1 MGFLAPWF
9 LVGLAALGL
18 PVFVHLLR
26 RHTTT
31 PRPFASLMFFE
42 RGTQSSTRHKRLRYL
57 LLFSLRFMLLLLLAL
72 AFANPFIRRTSAGA
86 RGTLLIVAVDNSFS
100 MRAGTRFADAKQA
113 AAAVLAAKPAAQKAQ
128 IMALGEQ
135 LQVLTQPTDDA
146 GVLHAALES
155 IQPGDSHGNF
165 GELGHGM
172 RALAET
178 VHTPIE
184 LHLFSDMQKTDMPAN
199 FADMVLPGNVK
210 LVLHPVVKDSAK
222 NAIPNW
228 TVESVTAPAQL
239 ADPKDLKVSR
249 VQAVI
254 AGYATPAATRT
265 VSLVVN
271 GKAIATRKVSVPANG
286 RVTVEFKPLDV
297 PYGANRCEI
306 RIDDAADSFPAD
318 DAAVFAVKRSDPER
332 VLFVHA
338 ANDTRSPLYFGA
350 ALASAAS
357 SSFVLQSIDA
367 DQSTDIDPTKY
378 TFVVLSD
385 TMSLPTIFE
394 NSLAHAVRGGS
405 NVFIAT
411 GLSASRPTYIPIFD
425 EKTAAAHDYA
435 RSSGFATVGST
446 DLTHPAMHDVP
457 GSNAASGAD
466 AATAAS
472 SADWSNLKFY
482 YAAAVDPAHSRVV
495 ARLADGTPLLLDK
508 QLGEGHVL
516 LLASGLD
523 NLTNDLPLHPA
534 FVAFVARTA
543 DYLSGNDRI
552 SGSRLVGSFVQLR
565 TATTKSG
572 DHLGNVEV
580 VDPDGHRPLSL
591 SEASTIQS
599 YPLTRAGFYQIR
611 FANGKE
617 ALLAVN
623 PDPRESDL
631 ETIPDDILA
640 LWSGSAGS
648 SEPVAPATVTVEK
661 TSVPFSL
668 WWYVMLFA
676 LAAALAE
683 SIIAANYLGT
693 HREEP

>member
-1 MGFLAPWF
+1 MGFLTPWF
-9 LVGLAALGL
+9 LGGLAALGL
-18 PVFVHLLR
+18 PIFVHLLR

-57 LLFSLRFMLLLLLAL
+57 LLFSLRFALLLLLVL
-72 AFANPFIRRTSAGA
+72 AFANPFIRRADAGA
-86 RGTLLIVAVDNSFS
+86 SGTLLIIAVDNSFS
-100 MRAGTRFADAKQA
+100 MRAGSRFVDAKQA
-113 AAAVLAAKPAAQKAQ
+113 AVSLLSSKPAAQKAQ

-135 LQVLTQPTDDA
+135 LQVLTQPSEDPA
-146 GVLHAALES
+146 ILRAALDS

-210 LVLHPVVKDSAK
+210 LVLHAVAKESAK
-222 NAIPNW
+222 TPIPNW

-254 AGYATPAATRT
+254 VGYTTPAATRT

-286 RVTVEFKPLDV
+286 RTTVEFKPLDV

-306 RIDDAADSFPAD
+306 RIDDAADGFPAD

-338 ANDTRSPLYFGA
+338 GNDTRSPLYFGS
-350 ALASAAS
+350 ALAAAAS

-378 TFVVLSD
+378 AFVVLSD
-385 TMSLPTIFE
+385 AMSLPTIFE
-394 NSLAHAVRGGS
+394 HTLDHYVRGGG
-405 NVFIAT
+405 NVLVTA
-411 GLSASRPTYIPIFD
+411 GVSASRPTYIPIFD
-425 EKTAAAHDYA
+425 EKTAAPHDYA
-435 RSSGFATVGST
+435 RNTGFASVGAT
-446 DLTHPAMHDVP
+446 DLTHPAMHDAT
-457 GSNAASGAD
+457 GSASGQ
-466 AATAAS
+466 TN
-472 SADWSNLKFY
+472 DWSNVKFY
-482 YAAAVDPAHSRVV
+482 YTATVDPSHSRVV

-516 LLASGLD
+516 LLTSGLD

-534 FVAFVARTA
+534 FVAFVARAA
-543 DYLSGNDRI
+543 DYLSGNDRL
-552 SGSRLVGSFVQLR
+552 SGTRLVGSFVQLR
-565 TATTKSG
+565 SAATKST
-572 DHLGNVEV
+572 DQPVNVEV

-599 YPLTRAGFYQIR
+599 YQLTRAGFYQIR

-617 ALLAVN
+617 ALMAVN
-623 PDPRESDL
+623 PDRRESDL
-631 ETIPDDILA
+631 EAIPDDILT
-640 LWSGSAGS
+640 LWSGNA
-648 SEPVAPATVTVEK
+648 APATSSLPSTPVVEK
-661 TSVPFSL
+661 TTALFSL

-676 LAAALAE
+676 LAAAVAE